1 MRKRGKWGMKR
12 LGFVL
17 PLLFLAA
24 CSTPPQQMRPVSAPP
39 FRGAARG
46 IDMALDSRD
55 WAQELKGSGLHF
67 VARYYRSPA
76 SRWPALSPDE
86 ARTVSANGMKLVAV
100 WEYLSNK
107 PEHFTY
113 DRGYNDALTAYQQA
127 RAIGQPPGTAVH
139 FAVDYNAPDR
149 DIAGAVTQ
157 YFRGVHAAFAAAGG
171 GKPPLRVGVYGSG
184 AVCAYLKSRGLAEY
198 AWLSAS
204 SAWYGSR
211 EF

>member
-55 WAQELKGSGLHF
+55 VAQELKGSGLHF
-67 VARYYRSPA
+67 VARYYRSPL
-76 SRWPALSPDE
+76 SRWPTLSAEE
-86 ARTVSANGMKLVAV
+86 ARAVSANGMKLVAV

-113 DRGYNDALTAYQQA
+113 ERGFSDAITAYQQA
-127 RAIGQPPGTAVH
+127 RTIGQPPGSAIF
-139 FAVDYNAPDR
+139 FAVVFNAQEPH
-149 DIAGAVTQ
+149 ISGAINQ
-157 YFRGVHAAFAAAGG
+157 FSGGGRAPLAAAGG
-171 GKPPLRVGVYGSG
+171 GVPPYRVGVY
-184 AVCAYLKSRGLAEY
+184 
-198 AWLSAS
+198 
-204 SAWYGSR
+204 
-211 EF
+211 